1 MVVLEFLKAIID
13 NFGSA
18 IVVPFIIFIIA
29 LIFRVKP
36 AKAFLSAL
44 YAGVSLEGFSLI
56 IGAYTPII
64 TPLVQNMSKVMS
76 NVTGVELNTFD
87 VGWQATSVVA
97 FATSAGMIY
106 LGLGIALQTI
116 LFLVK
121 WTNIFQPS
129 DLWNNYSYIVWGAMV
144 IFKTHNFA
152 LGIACMVLLNLYS
165 LLISELVAKRWSKYY
180 NYPNCTIIAMHNV
193 EPAIFA
199 IAIDPILNL
208 LGLNKVKLNPKSIE
222 KKLGFIGEPMTL
234 GFILGGIIGILGNVG
249 KLTSMAGWGSV
260 FTAAIATAA
269 IMAIFPKIASMF
281 AQAFAP
287 ITEAARVF
295 MKNSG
300 DREWYIAVNDAVG
313 SGTVHDI
320 TRFHA
325 YEMKIPFF
333 SVPTAASV
341 DGFVSTVAAMTW
353 HGFKKSFTA
362 VSPVVVIADTDIFK
376 KAPLR
381 LTASGVSDLL
391 GKYTALADWK
401 ITHLLTGEYI
411 CKEICDM
418 EYQALDSLI
427 SSLDGLKTGDTKA
440 YEDLMYGLLLS
451 GLAMQMTG
459 NSRPASGA
467 EHHMSHLW
475 EMEVLNDY
483 IDFYHGEKVGVGLVL
498 SSKIYHKAAEK
509 MLAEDFKVKDA
520 MPIEEDLIREKFNK
534 PGMFDIIMEENTPNL
549 LEQVDPKKLIEHKE
563 EIAAIINE
571 IPTDEELIAMI
582 NKVEGVKSLEDLGFD
597 ESYQAETARLSPY
610 VRARITFMRLLKFY
624 DFYEEVISC

>member
-1 MVVLEFLKAIID
+1 MKIDVNQFLKPCSCGRKHEIVVDDIIID
-13 NFGSA
+13 SGA
-18 IVVPFIIFIIA
+18 INQLPEILKRPAYADKKSLVMICDENTYEAAGKQVEALVPGLKKIVLDPDNLHA
-29 LIFRVKP
+29 N
-36 AKAFLSAL
+36 
-44 YAGVSLEGFSLI
+44 EH
-56 IGAYTPII
+56 
-64 TPLVQNMSKVMS
+64 
-76 NVTGVELNTFD
+76 GVEAAKKGLDEIGD
-87 VGWQATSVVA
+87 VDM
-97 FATSAGMIY
+97 MI
-106 LGLGIALQTI
+106 
-116 LFLVK
+116 
-121 WTNIFQPS
+121 
-129 DLWNNYSYIVWGAMV
+129 
-144 IFKTHNFA
+144 
-152 LGIACMVLLNLYS
+152 
-165 LLISELVAKRWSKYY
+165 
-180 NYPNCTIIAMHNV
+180 
-193 EPAIFA
+193 
-199 IAIDPILNL
+199 
-208 LGLNKVKLNPKSIE
+208 
-222 KKLGFIGEPMTL
+222 
-234 GFILGGIIGILGNVG
+234 
-249 KLTSMAGWGSV
+249 
-260 FTAAIATAA
+260 
-269 IMAIFPKIASMF
+269 
-281 AQAFAP
+281 
-287 ITEAARVF
+287 
-295 MKNSG
+295 
-300 DREWYIAVNDAVG
+300 AVG

-483 IDFYHGEKVGVGLVL
+483 IDFYHGEKVGVGLIQV
-498 SSKIYHKAAEK
+498 SDIYHEAVKYLKEGN
-509 MLAEDFKVKDA
+509 FKVKDHVD
-520 MPIEEDLIREKFNK
+520 IETDLIEKTFTNK
-534 PGMFDIIMEENTPNL
+534 ELCESIKKTNDPNL
-549 LEQVDPKKLIEHKE
+549 LDLIDPKVLREKTE
-563 EIAAIINE
+563 EIIRIIEE
-571 IPTDEELIAMI
+571 IPKADEIVAMLE
-582 NKVEGVKSLEDLGFD
+582 KVHGVKSLEDIGFTPD
-597 ESYQAETARLSPY
+597 MKEKTARVAPY
-610 VRARITFMRLLKFY
+610 IRDRITFMRILKFY
-624 DFYEEVISC
+624 DFYDDVIK